1 MRGHCRKNCN
11 FDYLNR
17 LAFRIFL
24 QRLNLK
30 HKSFVLVHNL
40 HDEIFFPVIQYLI
53 VELCTCY
60 TEPHLSMTCPR
71 TSQNTKQY
79 HSWTKNREKLWMIFD
94 LLALRPISHITQK
107 TLSFLHSKRI
117 EQITK
122 TMVLVLKQAPLFFAA
137 FAAANTTTNF
147 RPAARAYSQR
157 YHLLFLLT
165 PSIQVSLGSFTLQ
178 LGAQRTIII
187 CPNKCD
193 TVNWSAFYEYPKYSD
208 LSWGRIRI
216 LLP

>member
-117 EQITK
+117 EQITMGHFSLQHSLRPILPQ
-122 TMVLVLKQAPLFFAA
+122 TSVQRLAHTRNV
-137 FAAANTTTNF
+137 TTCCF
-147 RPAARAYSQR
+147 CS
-157 YHLLFLLT
+157 HLLYKFL
-165 PSIQVSLGSFTLQ
+165 
-178 LGAQRTIII
+178 
-187 CPNKCD
+187 
-193 TVNWSAFYEYPKYSD
+193 
-208 LSWGRIRI
+208 
-216 LLP
+216 